1 MQALVVNSDQRTFQA
16 LPPPRP
22 APTCGKL
29 VVGVVLALS
38 PATRQIVSNVTGV
51 LVQAAHPKRII
62 LFGSRARGE
71 AASDSDFDIMVVE
84 EIPANRFA
92 EIVRLNRLLRSFD
105 MAIDLLVVSDENFQ
119 YWRDTPG
126 NVYYEAAT
134 WAAETTCCLLQQT
147 TITTVGNR
155 AREGTHR
162 AVRCRVSE
170 SARSPDRE
178 DGLPVASTGVQ
189 TASC

>member
-1 MQALVVNSDQRTFQA
+1 M
-16 LPPPRP
+16 
-22 APTCGKL
+22 
-29 VVGVVLALS
+29 LALS

-62 LFGSRARGE
+62 LFGSQARGE
-71 AASDSDFDIMVVE
+71 AASDSDLDIMVVE
-84 EIPANRFA
+84 EKPANRFA

-134 WAAETTCCLLQQT
+134 GGQVLYEAA
-147 TITTVGNR
+147 
-155 AREGTHR
+155 
-162 AVRCRVSE
+162 
-170 SARSPDRE
+170 
-178 DGLPVASTGVQ
+178 
-189 TASC
+189 